1 MPKRESKTSTK
12 TSTRTSDNVSKQL
25 VDSSISLQDKTVELL
40 LAVNKLIKR
49 LDDMVY
55 VFEEAS
61 KHIKSG
67 LDEPI
72 AKRLEEL
79 LEQNRNIAR
88 GLILLEKYVRERTGV
103 ANFPPP
109 KPLPKQGF

>member
-1 MPKRESKTSTK
+1 MPKKVQSKQTQSRP
-12 TSTRTSDNVSKQL
+12 SENVSKQL
-25 VDSSISLQDKTVELL
+25 VDSSILLQDKTAELL
-40 LAVNKLIKR
+40 LSVNKLVKR
-49 LDDMVY
+49 MDDMVT

-88 GLILLEKYVRERTGV
+88 GLILLERYVREKTGMNT
-103 ANFPPP
+103 NFPPP
-109 KPLPKQGF
+109 KPLPKEHF